1 MTPESISIIVA
12 VLSSGVLS
20 SAFTSWFTRR
30 KVGAESE
37 KLRTEAADM
46 LIARL
51 STTVAEQ
58 GNRISELEKSERRLQ
73 GELDELKHY
82 VHQQGLPWPLMP

>member
-1 MTPESISIIVA
+1 MTPESISIVVA
-12 VLSSGVLS
+12 VLGSGVVS

-46 LIARL
+46 LISRL
-51 STTVAEQ
+51 SITVSEQ
-58 GNRISELEKSERRLQ
+58 GNRIADLEKSERRLQ
-73 GELDELKHY
+73 QQLDELKEW

>member
-12 VLSSGVLS
+12 VLGSGVLS

-46 LIARL
+46 LISRL

-58 GNRISELEKSERRLQ
+58 GNRIADLEKSERRLQ
-73 GELDELKHY
+73 SEVDELKEF
-82 VHQQGLPWPLMP
+82 VRQRGLDWPPMP